1 VTTIEKSNQVTPTFK
16 IKTKQA
22 NNMASASASSGSAFE
37 ELFGK
42 TLVRKMGATAGDNTT
57 ISTSEALAGKK
68 QVGIY
73 FSAHWCPPCRGF
85 TPKLVEE
92 YKKLQKLGFEVIF
105 ASSDKDRDSCKSYFE
120 EMTWLTLD
128 YDDRDLKE
136 KLSTQFKVQGIPTLV
151 ILDSNAQLVTT
162 KGRSFIG
169 QKSFPFTPPTVSGS
183 LGATLVKKVD
193 GKVTEVATKDALAGK
208 NVALYFSAH
217 WCPPCRGFTPKLAQT
232 YKNMK
237 KLVSEGKLEDNFEFV
252 FVSSDQDEKAFNE
265 YFGEMPWLA
274 LPYSNREGKA
284 DLSGIFDVQG
294 IPSLVTIDPNGK
306 VINKSA
312 RGAVTA
318 DPNGLE
324 FPWTPKPV
332 NDINQDQ
339 DGLNEE
345 TCVIALLSGATDAE
359 KKARLADI
367 NAVGKKFF
375 DEAKSKGKD
384 PEFRFFYSNTDGG
397 IVDQIRKLTKI
408 GDGAKTII
416 LDIPDKGGF
425 YVADKEGDVG
435 ALLAAYKSKKLKR
448 KQLS

>member
-1 VTTIEKSNQVTPTFK
+1 
-16 IKTKQA
+16 
-22 NNMASASASSGSAFE
+22 MASASASSGSAFE

-92 YKKLQKLGFEVIF
+92 YKKLQKLGFEVVF
-105 ASSDKDRDSCKSYFE
+105 ASSDRDRDSCKSYFE
-120 EMTWLTLD
+120 EMTWLALD
-128 YDDRDLKE
+128 YDERDLKE
-136 KLSTQFKVQGIPTLV
+136 KLSKQYKVRGIPTLV
-151 ILDSNAQLVTT
+151 ILDSNAQVVTT
-162 KGRSFIG
+162 EGRSFIG

>member
-1 VTTIEKSNQVTPTFK
+1 
-16 IKTKQA
+16 
-22 NNMASASASSGSAFE
+22 
-37 ELFGK
+37 
-42 TLVRKMGATAGDNTT
+42 
-57 ISTSEALAGKK
+57 
-68 QVGIY
+68 
-73 FSAHWCPPCRGF
+73 
-85 TPKLVEE
+85 
-92 YKKLQKLGFEVIF
+92 
-105 ASSDKDRDSCKSYFE
+105 
-120 EMTWLTLD
+120 MTWLTLD

-136 KLSTQFKVQGIPTLV
+136 KLSKQYKVQGIPTLV
-151 ILDSNAQLVTT
+151 ILDSNAQLVAV

-169 QKSFPFTPPTVSGS
+169 QKSFPFTPPTVSSS
-183 LGATLVKKVD
+183 LGATLLKKVD

-217 WCPPCRGFTPKLAQT
+217 WCPPCRRFTPSLAKT

-237 KLVSEGKLEDNFEFV
+237 KLVSDGELEDNFEFV
-252 FVSSDQDEKAFNE
+252 FVSSDREESAFND
-265 YFGEMPWLA
+265 YFDEMPWLA

-284 DLSGIFDVQG
+284 DLSGIFDING
-294 IPSLVTIDPNGK
+294 IPSLVTLDPSGK

-312 RGAVTA
+312 RGAASA
-318 DPNGLE
+318 DPDGLM
-324 FPWTPKPV
+324 FPWAPEPV
-332 NDINQDQ
+332 DDINKDQ

-345 TCVIALLSGATDAE
+345 TCVIALLGGATDAE

-397 IVDQIRKLTKI
+397 IVGQIRKLTQI

-416 LDIPDKGGF
+416 LDIPDNGGF

-448 KQLS
+448 KQLSRS

>member
-1 VTTIEKSNQVTPTFK
+1 
-16 IKTKQA
+16 
-22 NNMASASASSGSAFE
+22 
-37 ELFGK
+37 
-42 TLVRKMGATAGDNTT
+42 MG
-57 ISTSEALAGKK
+57 
-68 QVGIY
+68 
-73 FSAHWCPPCRGF
+73 PPCRGF
-85 TPKLVEE
+85 TPELAKMYSEA
-92 YKKLQKLGFEVIF
+92 F
-105 ASSDKDRDSCKSYFE
+105 SS
-120 EMTWLTLD
+120 
-128 YDDRDLKE
+128 
-136 KLSTQFKVQGIPTLV
+136 
-151 ILDSNAQLVTT
+151 
-162 KGRSFIG
+162 KG
-169 QKSFPFTPPTVSGS
+169 
-183 LGATLVKKVD
+183 
-193 GKVTEVATKDALAGK
+193 
-208 NVALYFSAH
+208 
-217 WCPPCRGFTPKLAQT
+217 
-232 YKNMK
+232 
-237 KLVSEGKLEDNFEFV
+237 LEIV
-252 FVSSDQDEKAFNE
+252 FVSSDRDESAFNE

-284 DLSGIFDVQG
+284 DLSGIFEVQG
-294 IPSLVTIDPNGK
+294 IPSLVTIDPSGK

-324 FPWTPKPV
+324 SPWHPKPV
-332 NDINQDQ
+332 NDINQEQ

-384 PEFRFFYSNTDGG
+384 PEFRFFYSNTNGG

-416 LDIPDKGGF
+416 LDIPDSGGF